1 MMKFLV
7 KQQKIEALE
16 REVIASDQ
24 IAFVSV
30 KFVFDGAWKT
40 LHKVVQFTQCEE
52 TYNVV
57 LGTEGTTCLLP
68 AELHPGAVKMS
79 LFGYDAESD
88 TTLRATTVP
97 VTLHIRPSGFVAD
110 GDTPIPPTLDL
121 YTQLL
126 KKLDEKAAGLQ
137 NGKDGFSPKVKAE
150 QMKSGVVI
158 TIVDADGETSATLH
172 NGANGEK
179 GTDGKSA
186 YQIAVEQGYQ
196 GSESDWLSSLKGD
209 KGEKGNTGA
218 KGNPG
223 QDGADG
229 KSAYAIAV
237 EHGYEDSEDK
247 WLLSLKGEKGDAGER
262 GEKGDTGLQGE
273 RGERGETGQQG
284 EQGPKGEK
292 GDPGDRGLQGV
303 PGEKGEK
310 GDAGV
315 AGKDGFSPIANVVK
329 DGSVITIT
337 ITDKNGT
344 TTVTLTEGAAVDL
357 TPYAEVNYVD
367 EKVQELSDSLTY
379 TLQEHTLSITHL
391 EDKSHTHENQSALD
405 QITAAKIAQWDG
417 FGTQING
424 LSTKVTVYSE
434 KTERTLESLQKQIDN
449 LTSGRNYTVLFQ
461 SGQNAISTYAPN
473 LSMILDGSYQTMTD
487 FLAAYP
493 QFCSAENDFMLS
505 YSQTCFNWD
514 KSVLTV
520 CAKSLSLTKNA
531 EIVVSY
537 QSGSSESGR
546 LYLVQ
551 KPQKIDIP
559 IGVYVNTKIDA
570 NRAVSLDFQWLQSDN
585 FITTITE
592 CTGISDGEYYLAW
605 VGRSNNSHPKIR
617 FLKVLED

>member
-52 TYNVV
+52 TYNLM
-57 LGTEGTTCLLP
+57 LGIDGTTCLLP
-68 AELHPGAVKMS
+68 SELHPGAVKMS

-150 QMKSGVVI
+150 QMESGVVI

-223 QDGADG
+223 QDGAEG

-237 EHGYEDSEDK
+237 EHGYEDSEEK
-247 WLLSLKGEKGDAGER
+247 WLLSLKGEKGDTGER
-262 GEKGDTGLQGE
+262 GEKGDT
-273 RGERGETGQQG
+273 
-284 EQGPKGEK
+284 
-292 GDPGDRGLQGV
+292 GDRGLQGV

-315 AGKDGFSPIANVVK
+315 AGKDGTDGFSPIANVVK
-329 DGSVITIT
+329 NGSVITIT

-357 TPYAEVNYVD
+357 APYAKVTYVD

-379 TLQEHTLSITHL
+379 ILQEHTLSITHL

-461 SGQNAISTYAPN
+461 SGQNAVSTYASN

-493 QFCSAENDFMLS
+493 QFCSAANDFVLS
-505 YSQTCFNWD
+505 YSQECFNWD
-514 KSVLTV
+514 KSILTV
-520 CAKSLSLTKNA
+520 CAKPLSLTKNA
-531 EIVVSY
+531 EIVMSY
-537 QSGSSESGR
+537 QSGSSETGS
-546 LYLVQ
+546 LYLVP

-559 IGVYVNTKIDA
+559 IGVYVNTEIDA
-570 NRAVSLDFQWLQSDN
+570 NRAVSLDFHWLQSDT

>member
-30 KFVFDGAWKT
+30 KFVFDGVWKT

-52 TYNVV
+52 TYNLV

-79 LFGYDAESD
+79 LFGYDEESD

-110 GDTPIPPTLDL
+110 GDTPIPPTPDL

-126 KKLDEKAAGLQ
+126 KKLSEMQTGA
-137 NGKDGFSPKVKAE
+137 NGKDGR
-150 QMKSGVVI
+150 
-158 TIVDADGETSATLH
+158 
-172 NGANGEK
+172 
-179 GTDGKSA
+179 SA
-186 YQIAVEQGYQ
+186 YEIAIENGFVGTAAE
-196 GSESDWLSSLKGD
+196 WLESLKGKD
-209 KGEKGNTGA
+209 GIDGKDGK
-218 KGNPG
+218 
-223 QDGADG
+223 DGADG
-229 KSAYAIAV
+229 
-237 EHGYEDSEDK
+237 
-247 WLLSLKGEKGDAGER
+247 L
-262 GEKGDTGLQGE
+262 
-273 RGERGETGQQG
+273 
-284 EQGPKGEK
+284 P
-292 GDPGDRGLQGV
+292 
-303 PGEKGEK
+303 
-310 GDAGV
+310 
-315 AGKDGFSPIANVVK
+315 GKDGTNGK
-329 DGSVITIT
+329 DGLPGKDGRDGRDGKDGVSPDLTNYPD
-337 ITDKNGT
+337 TDAVKA
-344 TTVTLTEGAAVDL
+344 LIQAAVQPLLQQAHIHKNLDVLDDL
-357 TPYAEVNYVD
+357 TTD
-367 EKVQELSDSLTY
+367 ELSLLRA
-379 TLQEHTLSITHL
+379 LQEF
-391 EDKSHTHENQSALD
+391 EDDTTYNIQTFREAIAALNEKAHTHENQSALE

-449 LTSGRNYTVLFQ
+449 LTSGRNYTILFQ
-461 SGQNAISTYAPN
+461 SGQNAVSTYASN
-473 LSMILDGSYQTMTD
+473 LSMILDGGYQTMTD

-493 QFCSAENDFMLS
+493 QFCSAANDFVLS
-505 YSQTCFNWD
+505 YSQACFNWD

-520 CAKSLSLTKNA
+520 CTKSLSLTKNA
-531 EIVVSY
+531 EIVMSY
-537 QSGSSESGR
+537 QSGSSEAGS

-559 IGVYVNTKIDA
+559 IGVYVNTEIDA

-592 CTGISDGEYYLAW
+592 CTSISDGEYYLAW

-617 FLKVLED
+617 FLKVLEG

>member
-52 TYNVV
+52 TYNLV
-57 LGTEGTTCLLP
+57 LGIDGTTCLLP

-110 GDTPIPPTLDL
+110 GDTPIPPTPDL

-150 QMKSGVVI
+150 QMEFGVVI
-158 TIVDADGETSATLH
+158 TIVDADGETSAMLH
-172 NGANGEK
+172 HGANGEK

-196 GSESDWLSSLKGD
+196 GSESDWLSSLKG
-209 KGEKGNTGA
+209 N
-218 KGNPG
+218 
-223 QDGADG
+223 
-229 KSAYAIAV
+229 
-237 EHGYEDSEDK
+237 
-247 WLLSLKGEKGDAGER
+247 
-262 GEKGDTGLQGE
+262 
-273 RGERGETGQQG
+273 
-284 EQGPKGEK
+284 KGEK
-292 GDPGDRGLQGV
+292 GDPGNRGLQGV

-357 TPYAEVNYVD
+357 TPYAKVTYVD

-461 SGQNAISTYAPN
+461 SGQNAISTYASN
-473 LSMILDGSYQTMTD
+473 LSMILDGRYQTMAD
-487 FLAAYP
+487 FLTAYP

-520 CAKSLSLTKNA
+520 CAKPLFLTKNA
-531 EIVVSY
+531 EIVMSY
-537 QSGSSESGR
+537 QSGSSEAGS

-559 IGVYVNTKIDA
+559 IGVYVNTEIDA
-570 NRAVSLDFQWLQSDN
+570 NRAVSLDFQWLQSDT

>member
-1 MMKFLV
+1 MKFLV
-7 KQQKIEALE
+7 KQQKIEVLE

-30 KFVFDGAWKT
+30 KFVFDGTWKT

-52 TYNVV
+52 TYNLV
-57 LGTEGTTCLLP
+57 LGTEETTCLLP
-68 AELHPGAVKMS
+68 AELHPGTVKMS

-88 TTLRATTVP
+88 TTVRATTVP

-110 GDTPIPPTLDL
+110 GDTPIPPTPDL

-137 NGKDGFSPKVKAE
+137 NGKDGFSPKVRAE

-223 QDGADG
+223 QDGAEG

-237 EHGYEDSEDK
+237 EHGYEDSEEK

-273 RGERGETGQQG
+273 RGEKGETGQQG

-292 GDPGDRGLQGV
+292 GDPGDRGLQGI

-310 GDAGV
+310 GDTGAD
-315 AGKDGFSPIANVVK
+315 GKDGFSPIAAVAK
-329 DGSVITIT
+329 DGSSVTIT
-337 ITDKNGT
+337 ITDVNGT
-344 TTVTLTEGAAVDL
+344 TTVTLTEGTAVDL
-357 TPYAEVNYVD
+357 TPYAKVTYVD

-461 SGQNAISTYAPN
+461 SGQNAISTYASN
-473 LSMILDGSYQTMTD
+473 LSMILDGRYQTMAD
-487 FLAAYP
+487 FLTAYP

-520 CAKSLSLTKNA
+520 CAKPLFLTKNA
-531 EIVVSY
+531 EIVMSY
-537 QSGSSESGR
+537 QSGSSEAGS

-559 IGVYVNTKIDA
+559 IGVYVNTEIDA
-570 NRAVSLDFQWLQSDN
+570 NRAVSLDFHWLQSDT

-617 FLKVLED
+617 FLKVLEG

>member
-7 KQQKIEALE
+7 KQQKIEVLE

-30 KFVFDGAWKT
+30 KFVFDGTWKT

-88 TTLRATTVP
+88 TTVRATTVP
-97 VTLHIRPSGFVAD
+97 VTLHIRQSGFVEDSA
-110 GDTPIPPTLDL
+110 TPIPPTPDL

-126 KKLDEKAAGLQ
+126 KKLSEMQTGA
-137 NGKDGFSPKVKAE
+137 NGKDGR
-150 QMKSGVVI
+150 
-158 TIVDADGETSATLH
+158 
-172 NGANGEK
+172 
-179 GTDGKSA
+179 SA
-186 YQIAVEQGYQ
+186 YEIAIENGFVGTAAE
-196 GSESDWLSSLKGD
+196 WLESLKGRD
-209 KGEKGNTGA
+209 GL
-218 KGNPG
+218 PG
-223 QDGADG
+223 KDGADG
-229 KSAYAIAV
+229 
-237 EHGYEDSEDK
+237 
-247 WLLSLKGEKGDAGER
+247 L
-262 GEKGDTGLQGE
+262 
-273 RGERGETGQQG
+273 
-284 EQGPKGEK
+284 P
-292 GDPGDRGLQGV
+292 
-303 PGEKGEK
+303 
-310 GDAGV
+310 
-315 AGKDGFSPIANVVK
+315 GKDGTNGK
-329 DGSVITIT
+329 DGLPGKDGRDGRDGKDGVSP
-337 ITDKNGT
+337 D
-344 TTVTLTEGAAVDL
+344 LTNYPDADAVKALIQAAVQPLLQQAHVHENLNVLDDL
-357 TPYAEVNYVD
+357 TAD
-367 EKVQELSDSLTY
+367 ELSLLRA
-379 TLQEHTLSITHL
+379 LQEFEDDTTYNIQTFREAITAL
-391 EDKSHTHENQSALD
+391 NEKAHTHENQSALD
-405 QITAAKIAQWDG
+405 QITATKIAQWDG

-449 LTSGRNYTVLFQ
+449 LTSGRNYTILFQ
-461 SGQNAISTYAPN
+461 SGQNAISTYASN
-473 LSMILDGSYQTMTD
+473 LSMILDGRYQTMAD
-487 FLAAYP
+487 FLTAYP

-520 CAKSLSLTKNA
+520 CAKPLSLTKNA
-531 EIVVSY
+531 EIVMSY
-537 QSGSSESGR
+537 QSGSSEAGS

-559 IGVYVNTKIDA
+559 IGVYVNTEIDA
-570 NRAVSLDFQWLQSDN
+570 NRAVSLDFQWLQSDT

-617 FLKVLED
+617 FLKVLEG

>member
-52 TYNVV
+52 TYNLV
-57 LGTEGTTCLLP
+57 LGIEGTTCLLP
-68 AELHPGAVKMS
+68 SELHPGAVKMS

-110 GDTPIPPTLDL
+110 GDTPIPPTPDL

-126 KKLDEKAAGLQ
+126 KKLSEMQTGA
-137 NGKDGFSPKVKAE
+137 NGKDGR
-150 QMKSGVVI
+150 
-158 TIVDADGETSATLH
+158 
-172 NGANGEK
+172 
-179 GTDGKSA
+179 SA
-186 YQIAVEQGYQ
+186 YEIAIENGFVGTVAE
-196 GSESDWLSSLKGD
+196 WLESLKGRD
-209 KGEKGNTGA
+209 GIDGKDGL
-218 KGNPG
+218 PG
-223 QDGADG
+223 KDGKNGADG
-229 KSAYAIAV
+229 
-237 EHGYEDSEDK
+237 
-247 WLLSLKGEKGDAGER
+247 L
-262 GEKGDTGLQGE
+262 
-273 RGERGETGQQG
+273 
-284 EQGPKGEK
+284 P
-292 GDPGDRGLQGV
+292 
-303 PGEKGEK
+303 
-310 GDAGV
+310 
-315 AGKDGFSPIANVVK
+315 GKDGTNGK
-329 DGSVITIT
+329 DGRDGIDGKDGVSPDLTNYPD
-337 ITDKNGT
+337 TDAVKA
-344 TTVTLTEGAAVDL
+344 LIQAAVQPLLQQAHIHKNLDVLDDL
-357 TPYAEVNYVD
+357 TAD
-367 EKVQELSDSLTY
+367 ELSLLRA
-379 TLQEHTLSITHL
+379 LQEF
-391 EDKSHTHENQSALD
+391 EDDTTYNIQTFREAIAALNEKAHTHENQSALE

-449 LTSGRNYTVLFQ
+449 LTSGRNYTILFQ
-461 SGQNAISTYAPN
+461 SGQDAISTYASN
-473 LSMILDGSYQTMTD
+473 LSMILDGGYQTMKD

-493 QFCSAENDFMLS
+493 QFCSAENDFVLS
-505 YSQTCFNWD
+505 YSQECFNWD

-520 CAKSLSLTKNA
+520 CAKPLSLTKKA
-531 EIVVSY
+531 EIVMSY
-537 QSGSSESGR
+537 QSGSSEAGR

-559 IGVYVNTKIDA
+559 IGVYVNTEIDA

-592 CTGISDGEYYLAW
+592 CTSISDGEYYLAW
-605 VGRSNNSHPKIR
+605 AGRSNNSHPKIR
-617 FLKVLED
+617 FLKVLEG

>member
-137 NGKDGFSPKVKAE
+137 NGKDGFSPKVKTE
-150 QMKSGVVI
+150 QMEFGVVI

-209 KGEKGNTGA
+209 KGEKG
-218 KGNPG
+218 
-223 QDGADG
+223 
-229 KSAYAIAV
+229 
-237 EHGYEDSEDK
+237 
-247 WLLSLKGEKGDAGER
+247 
-262 GEKGDTGLQGE
+262 DTGLQGE
-273 RGERGETGQQG
+273 RGEKGETGQQG
-284 EQGPKGEK
+284 EQGPMGEK
-292 GDPGDRGLQGV
+292 GDPGNRGLQGV

-344 TTVTLTEGAAVDL
+344 TTVTLTEGAAADL
-357 TPYAEVNYVD
+357 TPYAKVTYVD

-461 SGQNAISTYAPN
+461 SGQNAISTYASN
-473 LSMILDGSYQTMTD
+473 LSMILDGRYQTMAD
-487 FLAAYP
+487 FLTAYP

-520 CAKSLSLTKNA
+520 CAKPLSLTKNA
-531 EIVVSY
+531 EIVMSY
-537 QSGSSESGR
+537 QSGSSETGS

-559 IGVYVNTKIDA
+559 IGVYVNTEIDA
-570 NRAVSLDFQWLQSDN
+570 NRAVSLDFHWLQSDT

-592 CTGISDGEYYLAW
+592 CAGISDGEYYLAW

-617 FLKVLED
+617 FLKVLEG

>member
-57 LGTEGTTCLLP
+57 LGIDGTTCLLP

-88 TTLRATTVP
+88 TTVRATTVP
-97 VTLHIRPSGFVAD
+97 VTLHIRPSGFIAD
-110 GDTPIPPTLDL
+110 GDTSIPPTPDL

-126 KKLDEKAAGLQ
+126 KKLSEMQTGA
-137 NGKDGFSPKVKAE
+137 NGKDGR
-150 QMKSGVVI
+150 
-158 TIVDADGETSATLH
+158 
-172 NGANGEK
+172 
-179 GTDGKSA
+179 SA
-186 YQIAVEQGYQ
+186 YEIAIENGFVGTVAE
-196 GSESDWLSSLKGD
+196 WLESLKGRNGID
-209 KGEKGNTGA
+209 
-218 KGNPG
+218 
-223 QDGADG
+223 
-229 KSAYAIAV
+229 
-237 EHGYEDSEDK
+237 
-247 WLLSLKGEKGDAGER
+247 
-262 GEKGDTGLQGE
+262 
-273 RGERGETGQQG
+273 
-284 EQGPKGEK
+284 
-292 GDPGDRGLQGV
+292 
-303 PGEKGEK
+303 
-310 GDAGV
+310 
-315 AGKDGFSPIANVVK
+315 GKDGK
-329 DGSVITIT
+329 DGLPGKDGTNGKDGLPGKDGRDGRDGKDGVSPDLTNYPD
-337 ITDKNGT
+337 TDAVKA
-344 TTVTLTEGAAVDL
+344 LIQAAVQPLLQQAHIHKNLDVLDDL
-357 TPYAEVNYVD
+357 TAN
-367 EKVQELSDSLTY
+367 ELSLLRA
-379 TLQEHTLSITHL
+379 LQEF
-391 EDKSHTHENQSALD
+391 EDDTTYNIQTFREAIAALNEKAHTHENQSALD

-449 LTSGRNYTVLFQ
+449 LTSGRNYTILFQ
-461 SGQNAISTYAPN
+461 SGQDAISTYASN
-473 LSMILDGSYQTMTD
+473 LSMILDGGYQTMKD

-493 QFCSAENDFMLS
+493 QFCSAENDFVLS
-505 YSQTCFNWD
+505 YSQECFNWD

-520 CAKSLSLTKNA
+520 CAKPLSLTKKA
-531 EIVVSY
+531 EIVMSY
-537 QSGSSESGR
+537 QSGSSEAGR

-559 IGVYVNTKIDA
+559 IGVYVNTEIDA